1 MNVKYFQW
9 CFLNHLLAHGVKEQ
23 AAMKKQACT
32 TSQMGK
38 IPTEANCVLHSLK
51 VTECYKIHK
60 HTIGKSESIMCEKNG
75 IGLYM
80 YIQLIMKNV

>member
-9 CFLNHLLAHGVKEQ
+9 CFLNNLLAHSVKEQ

-32 TSQMGK
+32 TSQMGV
-38 IPTEANCVLHSLK
+38 IPTEANCVLHYSK
-51 VTECYKIHK
+51 VTEYYKIHK
-60 HTIGKSESIMCEKNG
+60 HIIGKRESITCEKNG

-80 YIQLIMKNV
+80 YI